1 MQPPDAAAGVI
12 DGQLLDELGRPIPD
26 VSVSQIADLLNSRV
40 DVRFAFLRRK
50 RIRIRILCR

>member
-1 MQPPDAAAGVI
+1 MQSLDAAAGVI

-26 VSVSQIADLLNSRV
+26 VSV